1 MNYNAHIDNKQ
12 PSTKRGG
19 TMSDERKKEILEEF
33 AEAFKKMD
41 DFEKGRFLGRAE
53 GMADAKERMEENKED
68 C

>member
-1 MNYNAHIDNKQ
+1 
-12 PSTKRGG
+12 
-19 TMSDERKKEILEEF
+19 MSDERKKEILEEF